1 MADAKKLILNSD
13 IFTWRPLATIL
24 SDNVCSVPFAV
35 KDKLV
40 IGKRPG
46 FGFIQVNIVYFSH
59 KYWPFIIDSQ
69 YPYFPE
75 F

>member
-46 FGFIQVNIVYFSH
+46 FGFIQVKITLVMNISLLKLRVSI
-59 KYWPFIIDSQ
+59 PI
-69 YPYFPE
+69 FPK
-75 F
+75 FD